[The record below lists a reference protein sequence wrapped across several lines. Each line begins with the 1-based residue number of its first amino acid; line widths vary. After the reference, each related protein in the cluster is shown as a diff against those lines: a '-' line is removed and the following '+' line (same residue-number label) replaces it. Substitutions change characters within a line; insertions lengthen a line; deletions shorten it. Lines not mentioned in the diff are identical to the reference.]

1 MAEVE
6 IIQIMLYIQV
16 ATVIGCLVYSAIV
29 DLIKREI
36 SDIPWIIM
44 AIEGVITTIVII
56 VVANNSVFY
65 TRRQVGI
72 LVAINLFVGL
82 IMGYLLYYTGVMG
95 GADAKAL
102 MALSINSSVY
112 PFLIGVTQLEI
123 YRFMPSIF
131 NTFFNWLL
139 TMVIIYPLPL
149 LGYNIYLKVRGGN
162 LFEGTNANFASKFL
176 MMVSGYLIPIE
187 RARNRN
193 DIVYSEV
200 FNENEEQWEIKHF
213 MQVQEIEEEEE
224 FKKEVEEKI
233 KETSRKKIWV
243 KVLPP
248 GIAFL
253 LIGYIINLVAGNILF
268 LIYHFAL

>member
-1 MAEVE
+1 M
-6 IIQIMLYIQV
+6 
-16 ATVIGCLVYSAIV
+16 

-44 AIEGVITTIVII
+44 AVEGVITTIII
-56 VVANNSVFY
+56 LIFANNSSLY
-65 TRRQVGI
+65 TRRQIGI
-72 LVAINLFVGL
+72 LVAINIVVGVV
-82 IMGYLLYYTGVMG
+82 IGYLLYYTGIMG

-123 YRFMPSIF
+123 YRFMPSTF

-149 LGYNIYLKVRGGN
+149 LFYNIYLKSKGTK
-162 LFEGTNANFASKFL
+162 LFENTNANFASKFL
-176 MMVSGYLIPIE
+176 MMISGYLIATE
-187 RARNRN
+187 KAVNRT
-193 DIVYSEV
+193 DIVYSEIY
-200 FNENEEQWEIKHF
+200 EEEDEKWEIKHF

-224 FKKEVEEKI
+224 FKKEIEEKI
-233 KETSRKKIWV
+233 KETDRKKIWV

-248 GIAFL
+248 GIVFL

>member
-1 MAEVE
+1 MAE

-16 ATVIGCLVYSAIV
+16 ATVIGCLAYSAII

-44 AIEGVITTIVII
+44 AIEGIITTIII
-56 VVANNSVFY
+56 LIFSNRSSLY
-65 TRRQVGI
+65 TRQQVGI
-72 LVAINLFVGL
+72 LVAINLVIGL
-82 IMGYLLYYTGVMG
+82 LMGYLLYYTGVMG

-102 MALSINSSVY
+102 MALSINTSVY
-112 PFLIGVTQLEI
+112 PFLIAVTQLDV
-123 YRFMPSIF
+123 YRFMPSVF
-131 NTFFNWLL
+131 NIFFNWLL

-149 LGYNIYLKVRGGN
+149 LFYNIYLKAKGAK
-162 LFEGTNANFASKFL
+162 LFEGTTANFASKIL
-176 MMVSGYLIPIE
+176 MMISGYLIPT
-187 RARNRN
+187 AKALNRT
-193 DIVYSEV
+193 DIVYSET
-200 FNENEEQWEIKHF
+200 FDEEEEKWEIKHF

-233 KETSRKKIWV
+233 KETGRKKIWV

-248 GIAFL
+248 GIVFL
-253 LIGYIINLVAGNILF
+253 LIGYIINIVAGNILF

>member
-1 MAEVE
+1 
-6 IIQIMLYIQV
+6 MLYIQV
-16 ATVIGCLVYSAIV
+16 ATVIGCLIFSAIM

-44 AIEGVITTIVII
+44 AVEGVITTIII
-56 VVANNSVFY
+56 LIFANNSSLY
-65 TRRQVGI
+65 TRRQIGI
-72 LVAINLFVGL
+72 LVAINLVVGVV
-82 IMGYLLYYTGVMG
+82 IGYLLYYTGVMG

-123 YRFMPSIF
+123 YRYLPSVF

-149 LGYNIYLKVRGGN
+149 LFYNIYLKAKGTK
-162 LFEGTNANFASKFL
+162 LFDYTNANFASKFL
-176 MMVSGYLIPIE
+176 MMISGYLIPTE
-187 RARNRN
+187 KAVNRT
-193 DIVYSEV
+193 DIVYSET
-200 FNENEEQWEIKHF
+200 FDDEEEKWEIKHF

-224 FKKEVEEKI
+224 FKKEIEQKI
-233 KETSRKKIWV
+233 KETGRKKIWV

-248 GIAFL
+248 GIVFL

>member
-1 MAEVE
+1 
-6 IIQIMLYIQV
+6 
-16 ATVIGCLVYSAIV
+16 
-29 DLIKREI
+29 
-36 SDIPWIIM
+36 
-44 AIEGVITTIVII
+44 
-56 VVANNSVFY
+56 
-65 TRRQVGI
+65 
-72 LVAINLFVGL
+72 
-82 IMGYLLYYTGVMG
+82 MG

-123 YRFMPSIF
+123 YNFMPSIF

-149 LGYNIYLKVRGGN
+149 LFYNIYLKSKGTK
-162 LFEGTNANFASKFL
+162 LFENTNANFASKFL
-176 MMVSGYLIPIE
+176 MMISGYLIPTE
-187 RARNRN
+187 NAVNRT
-193 DIVYSEV
+193 DIVYSEIY
-200 FNENEEQWEIKHF
+200 EEEEEKWEIKHF

-224 FKKEVEEKI
+224 FKKEIEEKI
-233 KETSRKKIWV
+233 KETDRKKIWV

-248 GIAFL
+248 GIVFL

>member
-1 MAEVE
+1 MAE

-29 DLIKREI
+29 DLIKREV

-44 AIEGVITTIVII
+44 AIEGIITTIVII
-56 VVANNSVFY
+56 IVANNSIFY

-82 IMGYLLYYTGVMG
+82 VMGYLLYYTGIMG

-123 YRFMPSIF
+123 YRFMPSVF

-139 TMVIIYPLPL
+139 TMVVIYPLPL
-149 LGYNIYLKVRGGN
+149 LAYNTYLKTKGAK
-162 LFEGTNANFASKFL
+162 LFEDTNGNFASKLL
-176 MMVSGYLIPIE
+176 MMISGYLISTE
-187 RARNRN
+187 KAKNRN
-193 DIVYSEV
+193 DIVYSET
-200 FNENEEQWEIKHF
+200 FDEKEEQWEIKHF
-213 MQVQEIEEEEE
+213 IQVQEIEEEDE

-233 KETSRKKIWV
+233 EETGREKIWV

-248 GIAFL
+248 GIVFL
-253 LIGYIINLVAGNILF
+253 LIGYIINIVAGNILF